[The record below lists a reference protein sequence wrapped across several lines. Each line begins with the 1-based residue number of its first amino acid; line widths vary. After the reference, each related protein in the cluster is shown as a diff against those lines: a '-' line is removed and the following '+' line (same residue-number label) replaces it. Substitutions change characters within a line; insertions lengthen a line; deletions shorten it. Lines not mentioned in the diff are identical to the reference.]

1 MGKMMISLI
10 TVIHN
15 GLPMNRIFWESLNRY
30 TFHPFELI
38 VIDNNSTDGSPE
50 FFESKGARVIA
61 QGGNY
66 SYPVSHNKGIAA
78 AKSNVLFFLNN
89 DIIVS
94 PEWDKRLVDIA
105 DSHGLEVITPVG
117 IERLENED
125 VTRAI
130 KRKWLRVKNPL
141 SVFGFSRFNLKLMHR
156 LMYPDWER
164 FSQRRFSRFGNSIME
179 GFVGN
184 TVMMKRSAIEKIGMW
199 DERIQG
205 ADFDLYIRSKKRY
218 LEHGDMKPVHLALGV
233 FVHHYIRLTVKATRE
248 PFLDKDNLIIP
259 EEKWGME
266 QMKYYCKDLP
276 EER

>member
-1 MGKMMISLI
+1 MSKMMISLI

-15 GLPMNRIFWESLNRY
+15 GLPMNRIFWESLNKY
-30 TFHPFELI
+30 TFQPFELI
-38 VIDNNSTDGSPE
+38 VIDNNSTDGSRE
-50 FFESKGARVIA
+50 FFESRGARVIA

-66 SYPVSHNKGIAA
+66 SYPVSHNKGIKA
-78 AKSNVLFFLNN
+78 AKYDVLFFLNN

-94 PEWDKRLVDIA
+94 PQWDKKLMDIA
-105 DSHGLEVITPVG
+105 ELNGLEIITPVG

-125 VTRAI
+125 VTKAI

-156 LMYPDWER
+156 LMYPDWEQ
-164 FSQRRFSRFGNSIME
+164 FSQKRAAKFGTSIME

-205 ADFDLYIRSKKRY
+205 ADFDLYIRSKKRH
-218 LEHGDMKPVHLALGV
+218 LEQGDLKPVHVALGV
-233 FVHHYIRLTVKATRE
+233 FVHHYIRLTVKSTRE
-248 PFLDKDNLIIP
+248 PFLDRDNLITP
-259 EEKWGME
+259 EEKWGPE

-276 EER
+276 EQP